1 MTKLSPREE
10 YTEGQKNVRNAVND
24 RYSSLDYDIRKL
36 EMEIR
41 DREYQLK
48 TMWVTRD
55 TLFKWLK
62 EQPID

>member
-1 MTKLSPREE
+1 MTKLSTREE
-10 YTEGQKNVRNAVND
+10 YTEGQKKIFNAVND
-24 RYSSLDYDIRKL
+24 RYHSLDYDIRKI